1 MTDKKEKILQVA
13 LQLFSEDGFDKTS
26 TSKIA
31 KLAGVSEGLIFRHF
45 KNKEG
50 LLHSLNRRGEEKTK
64 ALFRPI
70 LFETGPENIIRKTID
85 LVIAIRENEEIF
97 QVWKLEYKTKWAKEE
112 YGAHKM
118 EPLRFALTAAFQKL
132 GYVNPKQESLW
143 LIIQL
148 DGLVTRLYL
157 QEDFDL
163 NGISKFIWD
172 KYKSTI
178 R

>member
-13 LQLFSEDGFDKTS
+13 LQLFAEDGFDKTS

-31 KLAGVSEGLIFRHF
+31 KQAEVSEGLIFRHF

-50 LLHSLNRRGEEKTK
+50 LLQALNKKGEEKTK

-70 LFETGPENIIRKTID
+70 LFETEPKIIIEKAID
-85 LVIAIRENEEIF
+85 LVIAIRDNEEIF
-97 QVWKLEYKTKWAKEE
+97 QVWKLEYKTKWATEE

-118 EPLRFALTAAFQKL
+118 EPIRFALTAAFQKL
-132 GYVNPKQESLW
+132 GYTSPKQESLW

-157 QEDFDL
+157 QDDFEL
-163 NGISKFIWD
+163 ELMCQFIKE
-172 KYKSTI
+172 KYL
-178 R
+178 